1 MGLTEIQTQELADD
15 LCSLLLKEEVGLLL
29 LTDDDYMVHRDFMCL
44 QTLNIQDKIK
54 NHISVKL

>member
-1 MGLTEIQTQELADD
+1 MGLTEIQTQELAGD
-15 LCSLLLKEEVGLLL
+15 LCSLLLKEKVGLLL

-54 NHISVKL
+54 KHISVEL